1 MIPHPVASFCARL
14 DPPNC
19 HIVKKKKH
27 VFVSAGVGHFLVK
40 IIAKRL
46 NIPCLNFSELFDC
59 NLSSRHNSN
68 ICAPAVAIAHLN
80 RLSQIK

>member
-1 MIPHPVASFCARL
+1 ML
-14 DPPNC
+14 
-19 HIVKKKKH
+19 
-27 VFVSAGVGHFLVK
+27 VSAGVGHFLVK

-68 ICAPAVAIAHLN
+68 ICAPAVAIAQLN
-80 RLSQIK
+80 RLSQIE